1 MHNRATFKYKSKDI
15 NIVCTPTPPLPPL
28 PISAGGGLSL
38 RLNSQKGRG
47 LTGNQFSEGGLL
59 GKMAVTF
66 FMVGGLPFLHKKY
79 FLSVV
84 TKNSNCKILTRDLVT
99 FKRSDGVKDE
109 KF

>member
-1 MHNRATFKYKSKDI
+1 
-15 NIVCTPTPPLPPL
+15 
-28 PISAGGGLSL
+28 
-38 RLNSQKGRG
+38 
-47 LTGNQFSEGGLL
+47 
-59 GKMAVTF
+59 MAVTF